1 MFVIEFIFF
10 IYTSIT
16 VLLTV
21 FGQKLKNVFFISII
35 LKIDVKNI
43 QNMKKGEQNDE
54 KLYKWRKNP
63 KQRKITPGGVNH
75 S

>member
-1 MFVIEFIFF
+1 M
-10 IYTSIT
+10 
-16 VLLTV
+16 LLTV

-35 LKIDVKNI
+35 LKTDVKNI

-63 KQRKITPGGVNH
+63 KQRKK
-75 S
+75 